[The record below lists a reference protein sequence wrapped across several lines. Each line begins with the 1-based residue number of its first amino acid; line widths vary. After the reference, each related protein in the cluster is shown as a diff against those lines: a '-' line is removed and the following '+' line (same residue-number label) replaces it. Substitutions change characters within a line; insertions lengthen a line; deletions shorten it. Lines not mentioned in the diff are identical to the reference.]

1 MDESFEQPKPSENAA
16 EPVDACGCVPRP
28 ARETTAGPES
38 DQPEAA
44 RRDTRRPAPEA
55 AESGPAAAIEAPRRA
70 LKLVLS
76 LQPATGAETPGY
88 RAVVAV
94 GAAGCDPLFRSLEVA
109 GLPAALAEVP
119 ALVADAEARWQTQ
132 PRYPATTRPG
142 TQAAAPPSRPGKTG
156 RPAPPSAALGQDA
169 PDQDAPDRDAPAQ
182 KATGQDTPA
191 EPGSA
196 AGAPPARSRPQPAP
210 KPAPADQLPLFG

>member
-44 RRDTRRPAPEA
+44 QPDTRRPAPEA
-55 AESGPAAAIEAPRRA
+55 AESAPAAAIEAPRRA

-76 LQPATGAETPGY
+76 LQPATGSAAPGY
-88 RAVVAV
+88 RALLAV
-94 GAAGCDPLFRSLEVA
+94 GAEGCDPLFRSVEVA
-109 GLPAALAEVP
+109 GLPAALGEVP
-119 ALVADAEARWQTQ
+119 ALVADAEARWQTE
-132 PRYPATTRPG
+132 PRYPAATRPG

-169 PDQDAPDRDAPAQ
+169 PAQDA
-182 KATGQDTPA
+182 PA
-191 EPGSA
+191 EPGTASKP
-196 AGAPPARSRPQPAP
+196 GPARSRPQSAP
-210 KPAPADQLPLFG
+210 KSARPDQLPLFG